1 MVNTKLE
8 EQLMNCQSLLP
19 DQLSDIARSKLDET
33 YQIIKETDNSISPI
47 QRKINVSRTFNK
59 WWVSTA
65 AAAILGLTLIAS
77 GFVSPAMADA
87 LKQIPVLGQIY
98 SLWGEKNLDPGLQ
111 QAEEFITNVNQS
123 VTHGKVTMN
132 IPTLLFDGT
141 RILMNVT
148 TPGNRLASEPNS
160 PPSDANKG
168 AVDKFEVLYKGQPL
182 LWNYEHMDG
191 ETASS
196 IMVEVFSTY
205 YEPRTTTQ
213 TVQFPDQ
220 FDLTVNV
227 TLKGYDVPFQFV
239 LPITKSTPV
248 TVLTSEETK
257 HHDNINLLNSKLEI
271 SPITTQL
278 SVEYKTKPGQSIEEM
293 LASIPSKYKKSN
305 EHGSIIALQY
315 DIVDEHGVQ
324 LKPIGG
330 HPISES
336 YKIRFEPFKTL
347 PSTVTIK
354 PYLVVSEGQAPDGVK
369 GLWEDK
375 NMVKEYIPELETVFS
390 VQ

>member
-8 EQLMNCQSLLP
+8 EQLKNCQSLLP
-19 DQLSDIARSKLDET
+19 DQLSDITRSKLNET
-33 YQIIKETDNSISPI
+33 YQIIRETDNSISPI
-47 QRKINVSRTFNK
+47 QRKIKGSRTINK

-65 AAAILGLTLIAS
+65 AAAILGVTIIGS
-77 GFVSPAMADA
+77 GFVSPVMADA

-98 SLWGEKNLDPGLQ
+98 SLWGEKNLDPGVQ
-111 QAEEFITNVNQS
+111 QAEDFITNVNQS
-123 VTHGKVTMN
+123 VTHGNVTMN

-141 RILMNVT
+141 RILMNLT

-168 AVDKFEVLYKGQPL
+168 ALDTLEVLYKGQPL
-182 LWNYEHMDG
+182 NWDYEHING

-196 IMVEVFSTY
+196 IMVQVLST
-205 YEPRTTTQ
+205 TSINQ

-227 TLKGYDVPFQFV
+227 TLKGYDVPFQFI
-239 LPITKSTPV
+239 LPVTRSTPV

-257 HHDNINLLNSKLEI
+257 HHDNINLQISKLEI
-271 SPITTQL
+271 TPITTQL

-293 LASIPSKYKKSN
+293 LASIPSKYKGAN
-305 EHGSIIALQY
+305 GGIIALKY

-324 LKPIGG
+324 LKPIGY
-330 HPISES
+330 HPFSES
-336 YKIRFEPFKTL
+336 YNIRFEPFKTL
-347 PSTVTIK
+347 PHTVTIK
-354 PYLVVSEGQAPDGVK
+354 PYLVVSEGETPAGAV
-369 GLWEDK
+369 GLVEVK

>member
-8 EQLMNCQSLLP
+8 EQLKNCQSLLP
-19 DQLSDIARSKLDET
+19 DQLSDIARSKLNET
-33 YQIIKETDNSISPI
+33 YQIIRETDNSISPV
-47 QRKINVSRTFNK
+47 QRKIDVSRTFNK
-59 WWVSTA
+59 WLISTA
-65 AAAILGLTLIAS
+65 AAAILGVTVLAS

-98 SLWGEKNLDPGLQ
+98 SLWGENNGDPGVQ
-111 QAEEFITNVNQS
+111 QAEDFITNVNQS
-123 VTHGKVTMN
+123 VTHGDVTMN

-141 RILMNVT
+141 RILMNIT

-160 PPSDANKG
+160 PPSDTNKG
-168 AVDKFEVLYKGQPL
+168 AVDTLEVLYKGQSL
-182 LWNYEHMDG
+182 NAGYEFMDG

-196 IMVEVFSTY
+196 LMVDVTG
-205 YEPRTTTQ
+205 TTSIDQ

-227 TLKGYDVPFQFV
+227 TLKGYDVPFEFV
-239 LPITKSTPV
+239 LPVTKSTPV
-248 TVLTSEETK
+248 TALTSEETK
-257 HHDNINLLNSKLEI
+257 HHDNINLQISKVEI
-271 SPITTQL
+271 TPITTQL
-278 SVEYKTKPGQSIEEM
+278 SIEYKTKPGQSKEEM
-293 LASIPSKYKKSN
+293 LASIPSKYKGAN
-305 EHGSIIALQY
+305 GGVIALQF
-315 DIVDEHGVQ
+315 DIVDERGVQ
-324 LKPIGG
+324 LKPVGA

-336 YKIRFEPFKTL
+336 YNVRFEPFKTI

-354 PYLVVSEGQAPDGVK
+354 PYLVVSEGQAPAGTE
-369 GLWEDK
+369 GLWEDN

>member
-8 EQLMNCQSLLP
+8 EQLKNCQSLLP
-19 DQLSDIARSKLDET
+19 DQLSDITRSKLNET
-33 YQIIKETDNSISPI
+33 YQIIRETNNSIPPL
-47 QRKINVSRTFNK
+47 QRKIKVSRIFNK
-59 WWVSTA
+59 RWGSTA

-77 GFVSPAMADA
+77 GFVSPVMADA

-98 SLWGEKNLDPGLQ
+98 SLWGENNGDPGVQ
-111 QAEEFITNVNQS
+111 QAEDFITNVNQS
-123 VTHGKVTMN
+123 VTHDKVTMN

-148 TPGNRLASEPNS
+148 TPGNTLASEPNS

-168 AVDKFEVLYKGQPL
+168 AVDTFEVLYKGQPL

-196 IMVEVFSTY
+196 IMVEVLSTY

-213 TVQFPDQ
+213 TIQFPDQ

-239 LPITKSTPV
+239 LPVTRSTPV

-257 HHDNINLLNSKLEI
+257 HHDNINLQISKVEI
-271 SPITTQL
+271 TPITTQL
-278 SVEYKTKPGQSIEEM
+278 SVEYKTKSGQSIEEM
-293 LASIPSKYKKSN
+293 LASIPSKYKGAN
-305 EHGSIIALQY
+305 GGIIALQY

-324 LKPIGG
+324 LKPIGY
-330 HPISES
+330 HPNSES
-336 YKIRFEPFKTL
+336 YNIRFEPFKTL
-347 PSTVTIK
+347 PRTVTIK
-354 PYLVVSEGQAPDGVK
+354 PYLVVSPGETPPEAKGGV
-369 GLWEDK
+369 EVK

>member
-1 MVNTKLE
+1 VNTKLE
-8 EQLMNCQSLLP
+8 EQLKNCQSLLP
-19 DQLSDIARSKLDET
+19 DQLSDIARSKLNET
-33 YQIIKETDNSISPI
+33 YQIIRETDISISPI
-47 QRKINVSRTFNK
+47 QRKTNVSRTFNK

-65 AAAILGLTLIAS
+65 AAAILGVTLIAS
-77 GFVSPAMADA
+77 GFVSPAMADT

-98 SLWGEKNLDPGLQ
+98 SLWGENNGDSGVQ
-111 QAEEFITNVNQS
+111 QAEDFITNVNQS

-141 RILMNVT
+141 RILMNIT
-148 TPGNRLASEPNS
+148 TPGNSLASEPNS

-168 AVDKFEVLYKGQPL
+168 AVDVDKFEVLYKGQPL
-182 LWNYEHMDG
+182 SWDYEFMDG

-196 IMVEVFSTY
+196 LMVQVTST
-205 YEPRTTTQ
+205 TSINQ

-248 TVLTSEETK
+248 TVLTSEETN
-257 HHDNINLLNSKLEI
+257 HHDNINLQISKLEI
-271 SPITTQL
+271 TPITTQV

-293 LASIPSKYKKSN
+293 LASIPSKYKGAN
-305 EHGSIIALQY
+305 GGIIALQY

-324 LKPIGG
+324 LKPIGA

-336 YKIRFEPFKTL
+336 YNIRFEPFKTL

-354 PYLVVSEGQAPDGVK
+354 PYLVVSEGQAPAGAIGRV
-369 GLWEDK
+369 EVK

>member
-1 MVNTKLE
+1 MVNNKLE
-8 EQLMNCQSLLP
+8 EQLKNCQSLLP
-19 DQLSDIARSKLDET
+19 DQLSDIARSKLNET
-33 YQIIKETDNSISPI
+33 YQLIRETDNSIPPI
-47 QRKINVSRTFNK
+47 QRKTNVSRTFNK

-65 AAAILGLTLIAS
+65 AAAFLGLTLIAS

-123 VTHGKVTMN
+123 VTHGDVTMN

-160 PPSDANKG
+160 PLSDANKG
-168 AVDKFEVLYKGQPL
+168 AVDKFEVLYKGQSL
-182 LWNYEHMDG
+182 LWSYEHMDG
-191 ETASS
+191 EAASS
-196 IMVEVFSTY
+196 IMVEVLSTY

-271 SPITTQL
+271 TPITTQL

-330 HPISES
+330 HPVSES

-354 PYLVVSEGQAPDGVK
+354 PYLVVSEGQAPADVK

>member
-8 EQLMNCQSLLP
+8 EQLKNCQSLLP
-19 DQLSDIARSKLDET
+19 DQLSDITRSKLNET
-33 YQIIKETDNSISPI
+33 YQIIRETGNSISPI
-47 QRKINVSRTFNK
+47 QRKTNVSRTFK
-59 WWVSTA
+59 QWWVSTA

-77 GFVSPAMADA
+77 GFVSPVVADA

-98 SLWGEKNLDPGLQ
+98 SLWGANNEDPGVQ
-111 QAEEFITNVNQS
+111 QAEDFITNVNQI
-123 VTHGKVTMN
+123 VTHGNVTMN

-148 TPGNRLASEPNS
+148 APGNRLYSEPNLL
-160 PPSDANKG
+160 PSDANKG

-182 LWNYEHMDG
+182 AWDYQYMDG
-191 ETASS
+191 DTASS
-196 IMVEVFSTY
+196 LIVQVSSTY
-205 YEPRTTTQ
+205 IEPGTTQ
-213 TVQFPDQ
+213 TIQFPDQ

-239 LPITKSTPV
+239 LPVTKSTPV

-257 HHDNINLLNSKLEI
+257 HHDNINLQISRLEI
-271 SPITTQL
+271 TPITTQL
-278 SVEYKTKPGQSIEEM
+278 SVEYLTKPGQSIEEM
-293 LASIPSKYKKSN
+293 LASIPSEYKGAN
-305 EHGSIIALQY
+305 GGIIALQF

-324 LKPIGG
+324 LKPIGY

-336 YKIRFEPFKTL
+336 YNIYFEPFKTV
-347 PSTVTIK
+347 PRTVTIK
-354 PYLVVSEGQAPDGVK
+354 PYLVVSEGQAPAGVK
-369 GLWEDK
+369 GRWEDK
-375 NMVKEYIPELETVFS
+375 DMVKKYIPELETVIS

>member
-8 EQLMNCQSLLP
+8 EQLKNCQSLLP
-19 DQLSDIARSKLDET
+19 DQLSDIARSKLNET
-33 YQIIKETDNSISPI
+33 YQIIRETDNSISPI
-47 QRKINVSRTFNK
+47 QRKIDVSRTFNK

-65 AAAILGLTLIAS
+65 AAAILGVTLIAS
-77 GFVSPAMADA
+77 GFVSPAMADT

-98 SLWGEKNLDPGLQ
+98 SLWGENNEDPGLQ
-111 QAEEFITNVNQS
+111 QAEDFITNVNQS

-148 TPGNRLASEPNS
+148 TPRNRLASEPNS

-168 AVDKFEVLYKGQPL
+168 AVEKFEVLYKGQPL
-182 LWNYEHMDG
+182 NWDYEFMDG

-196 IMVEVFSTY
+196 LIVQVTSNTSTN
-205 YEPRTTTQ
+205 Q
-213 TVQFPDQ
+213 SVQFPDQ

-257 HHDNINLLNSKLEI
+257 HHDNINLQISKLEI
-271 SPITTQL
+271 TPITTQV

-293 LASIPSKYKKSN
+293 LASIPSKYK
-305 EHGSIIALQY
+305 GADGGVIALQY

-324 LKPIGG
+324 LKPIGA
-330 HPISES
+330 HPLSES
-336 YKIRFEPFKTL
+336 YNIRFEPFKTL
-347 PSTVTIK
+347 PRTVTIK
-354 PYLVVSEGQAPDGVK
+354 PYLVVSEGQAPAGVI
-369 GLWEDK
+369 GRWEDK
-375 NMVKEYIPELETVFS
+375 NMVKKYIPELATVFS

>member
-1 MVNTKLE
+1 MNTKLE
-8 EQLMNCQSLLP
+8 EQLKNCQSLLP
-19 DQLSDIARSKLDET
+19 DQLSDIARSKLNET
-33 YQIIKETDNSISPI
+33 YQIIRETDNSISPI
-47 QRKINVSRTFNK
+47 QRKTNVSRTFNK
-59 WWVSTA
+59 WWVSTSA
-65 AAAILGLTLIAS
+65 ASILGVTLIVS
-77 GFVSPAMADA
+77 GIVSPVMADA
-87 LKQIPVLGQIY
+87 LKQIPILGQIY

-111 QAEEFITNVNQS
+111 QAEDFITNVNQS

-148 TPGNRLASEPNS
+148 TPGNRLDSEPNS
-160 PPSDANKG
+160 PPSNSNKG
-168 AVDKFEVLYKGQPL
+168 AVDTLEVLYKGQPL
-182 LWNYEHMDG
+182 NSGYEFMDG

-196 IMVEVFSTY
+196 LIVDVTST
-205 YEPRTTTQ
+205 TSINQ

-239 LPITKSTPV
+239 LPVTKSTPV

-257 HHDNINLLNSKLEI
+257 HHDNINLQNIKLEI
-271 SPITTQL
+271 TPITTQL
-278 SVEYKTKPGQSIEEM
+278 SVEYKAKPGQSIEEM
-293 LASIPSKYKKSN
+293 LSSIPSKYK
-305 EHGSIIALQY
+305 GADGGVIALQY

-324 LKPIGG
+324 LKPIGA
-330 HPISES
+330 HPQSES
-336 YKIRFEPFKTL
+336 YNIRFEPFKTL

-354 PYLVVSEGQAPDGVK
+354 PYLVVSEGQAPDGAK
-369 GLWEDK
+369 GLVEHK

-390 VQ
+390 LQ